1 MKILKAIPAAIT
13 IALLPMSFVHAEGK
27 HWAYAGHGGPAE
39 WGTLDHDFAACKLGK
54 LQSPIDIRGAK
65 AAELPPIKFDYKP
78 AALKVIDNGHTVQV
92 NYAPGSSIT
101 LDGTVFELKQFHFHA
116 PSENQIRGKSYP
128 LEGHLVHADK
138 DGNLAVVAVMF
149 REGAANKALAKLWP
163 LMPTEA
169 GAKTAL
175 PNAFAAAGLLPTNRA
190 YYRFSGSLTT
200 PPCSEGVRWLVM
212 KAPVSASAEQ
222 IEAFTHVMHH
232 PNNRPVQAVNGR
244 TVLE

>member
-1 MKILKAIPAAIT
+1 MRKTWTSVVAGAALW
-13 IALLPMSFVHAEGK
+13 ACMGAWAADLP
-27 HWAYAGHGGPAE
+27 HWSYAGEDGPAE
-39 WGTLDHDFAACKLGK
+39 WARLTPENATCAGRN
-54 LQSPIDIRGAK
+54 QSPINLVGFIHAQLK
-65 AAELPPIKFDYKP
+65 PIHFAYQ
-78 AALKVIDNGHTVQV
+78 AGGTEILNNGHTVQV

-101 LDGTVFELKQFHFHA
+101 LDGTVFELTQFHFHA
-116 PSENQIRGKSYP
+116 PSENQIRGKSYA

-149 REGAANKALAKLWP
+149 REGAANKALAKIWP

-169 GAKTAL
+169 GAKTTL
-175 PNAFAAAGLLPTNRA
+175 PQAFAAAGLLPANRA

-222 IEAFTHVMHH
+222 IEAFTHAMHH